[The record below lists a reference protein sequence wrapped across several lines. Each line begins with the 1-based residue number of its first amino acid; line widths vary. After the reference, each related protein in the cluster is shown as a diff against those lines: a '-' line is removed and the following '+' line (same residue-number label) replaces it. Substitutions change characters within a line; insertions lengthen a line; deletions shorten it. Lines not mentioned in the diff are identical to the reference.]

1 MLEFNQSDMRRGNLP
16 PIDLIALDADDT
28 LWHTESLY
36 VEVQKAF
43 TEAFSPDYSPA
54 YVQSVLDEIEGANI
68 PFYGYGIK
76 AFMLSMIETS
86 ARLSN
91 GKLDSSKVS
100 LVIELGKRMLTSE
113 ITLLDQVQ
121 QTLETLADTYPLI
134 VITKGDLLDQQAKLE
149 KSGIKNYFKYIEVVT
164 EKTVETYTSLIHKL
178 GVSPANFL
186 MVGNSLRSDILP
198 VVEIGAHA
206 VYIPYH
212 TSWVHEQVELNPE
225 QVGLFHELEHIYQLP
240 ELLLAL
246 ERKEI
251 INEDEHE

>member
-1 MLEFNQSDMRRGNLP
+1 LP

-36 VEVQKAF
+36 VEVQKTFTQAF
-43 TEAFSPDYSPA
+43 TPEYRPE

-68 PFYGYGIK
+68 PYYGYGIK

-91 GKLDSSKVS
+91 GKLDCGKIA
-100 LVIELGKRMLTSE
+100 LVIEQGKRMLSSE
-113 ITLLDQVQ
+113 IHLLDNVR
-121 QTLETLADTYPLI
+121 QTLETLADSYPLI
-134 VITKGDLLDQQAKLE
+134 VITKGDLLDQYSKLE
-149 KSGIKNYFKYIEVVT
+149 KSGIKNYFKYIKVVT
-164 EKTVETYTSLIHKL
+164 EKTTETYQDLIRKHA
-178 GVSPANFL
+178 VAPANFL

-212 TSWVHEQVELNPE
+212 TSWVHEQVQLNPG
-225 QVGLFHELEHIYQLP
+225 QVGLFHELAAIDQLP
-240 ELLLAL
+240 QLLAVL
-246 ERKEI
+246 ESKETI
-251 INEDEHE
+251 DEDDHE